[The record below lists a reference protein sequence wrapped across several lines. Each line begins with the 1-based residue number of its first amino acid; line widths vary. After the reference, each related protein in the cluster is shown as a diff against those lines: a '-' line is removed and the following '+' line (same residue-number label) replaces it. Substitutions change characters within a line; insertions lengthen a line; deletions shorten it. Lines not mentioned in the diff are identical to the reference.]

1 MKIHGLKFSNS
12 HSDPAFLKAVGP
24 SRSPPPPTP
33 RLKLNLYLRLRSF
46 NLRLCMPNPDAED
59 SNVIKRDTQQTHETH
74 KQTRRVSGE
83 MESCRAQ
90 TQNSVTKCK
99 NPPDLLSVFNHSTA
113 PLFSSSFHSQF
124 ISFFFRSLFPHATH
138 GISFHFNQLDSGSF
152 VFLFSYF
159 LL

>member
-33 RLKLNLYLRLRSF
+33 RLRLNLYLRLRSF

-59 SNVIKRDTQQTHETH
+59 SNVIKGDTQQTQRH

-99 NPPDLLSVFNHSTA
+99 TRPCY
-113 PLFSSSFHSQF
+113 LFSTTRRRHCFLPLSTVSFSSDRF
-124 ISFFFRSLFPHATH
+124 FPHATH
-138 GISFHFNQLDSGSF
+138 GISFHFNQLGSSSF
-152 VFLFSYF
+152 SFCFLIFY
-159 LL
+159 